1 MGSLSP
7 SSSWTP
13 QDDLLLINA
22 VMTGASL
29 ELLLRRFNDQ
39 ELQARWRTLLC
50 SLDEKEIRM
59 QNTLVPLVRDGAD
72 TLVPLVRDEADTFV
86 SLIHDEA
93 NTLVPLV
100 RDGADTLVPL
110 VRDGADT
117 LVPLVHDGADT
128 FVSLVRDGADTF
140 VPLVRDGADT
150 LVPLVRDG
158 ADTLVPLIRD
168 EADTL
173 VPLVRDGADTLVP
186 LVRDGADTFVPL
198 VCDGADTLVPL
209 VRNGADRMDT
219 SGYDISTTII
229 SSSSMRDQISRCID
243 DELSLPFM
251 GLDENDETFDV
262 SSFLLDTPYEES
274 DMIDKNKDVSEI
286 PKAPDQEVYIPDG
299 ACSRELSDKYVDP
312 ANPEMRDGVI
322 CCTLNTE
329 VLEVPQ
335 NDNVFLLH

>member
-13 QDDLLLINA
+13 QDDLLLINS

-39 ELQARWRTLLC
+39 ELQARWRSLLC

-72 TLVPLVRDEADTFV
+72 TF
-86 SLIHDEA
+86 
-93 NTLVPLV
+93 VPLV
-100 RDGADTLVPL
+100 RDGADTLAPL
-110 VRDGADT
+110 VRDGDDT
-117 LVPLVHDGADT
+117 LVP
-128 FVSLVRDGADTF
+128 LVRDGADTF

-150 LVPLVRDG
+150 LAPLVRDG
-158 ADTLVPLIRD
+158 D
-168 EADTL
+168 DTL

-186 LVRDGADTFVPL
+186 LVRDGANTFVPLVRDGADTLVPL

-209 VRNGADRMDT
+209 VRDGADKMDT
-219 SGYDISTTII
+219 SGYDISTTIN
-229 SSSSMRDQISRCID
+229 SSSSMRDQISRCTD
-243 DELSLPFM
+243 DELSLSFT
-251 GLDENDETFDV
+251 GLHENDEPFDV
-262 SSFLLDTPYEES
+262 NSFLLDTPYKES
-274 DMIDKNKDVSEI
+274 DMTDKNKDVSEI
-286 PKAPDQEVYIPDG
+286 PKAPDQEVYVPDG

-329 VLEVPQ
+329 VLEVPH